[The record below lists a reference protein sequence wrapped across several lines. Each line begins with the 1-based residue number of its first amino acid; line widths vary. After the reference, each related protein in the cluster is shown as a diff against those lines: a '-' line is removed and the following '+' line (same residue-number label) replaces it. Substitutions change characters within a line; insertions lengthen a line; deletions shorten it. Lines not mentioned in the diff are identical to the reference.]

1 MQNLIFLL
9 IIGFLAGSAIGI
21 YVKEKPEEKVVE
33 NEIKKEERYE
43 QPKWITYPAIKKS
56 KSYSVLSDI
65 RCHIDDGG
73 YYNDSDLITA
83 GHETT
88 HGINSFIRNKYYDG
102 TPINA
107 FYCLED
113 RAIILNEPKTRIET
127 VASQV
132 PRSLRGSVY
141 NLYLVEQASTWGDRS
156 LYLLDEWIGYT
167 NGSEVRKDLQI
178 KSRAETVRY
187 MLEFD
192 VYAIVLA
199 KILEE
204 KEKSYNSENF
214 KNFIRWNIER
224 SMKIYNGENEA
235 KYFLEKLKLE
245 DDAESLRLFSR
256 NYFGFEWCKNVFGF

>member
-1 MQNLIFLL
+1 MQKLIFLL

-21 YVKEKPEEKVVE
+21 CMKERPEGKVVE
-33 NEIKKEERYE
+33 NEIKKEEKYE
-43 QPKWITYPAIKKS
+43 QPKWIIYPAIKKS

-127 VASQV
+127 VASKV

-141 NLYLVEQASTWGDRS
+141 NLYLVEQASSWGDRS
-156 LYLLDEWIGYT
+156 LYLLDEWVSYT
-167 NGSEVRKDLQI
+167 NGSKVRKDLQI

-192 VYAIVLA
+192 IYVLT
-199 KILEE
+199 LLMVLDSNES
-204 KEKSYNSENF
+204 SYNSENLSVF
-214 KNFIRWNIER
+214 VRWNIER
-224 SMKIYNGENEA
+224 GMLIYNNEQEA
-235 KYFLEKLKLE
+235 TEYLEKFKTAS
-245 DDAESLRLFSR
+245 DAEPLRTFVKKKYG
-256 NYFGFEWCKNVFGF
+256 NDWVKKIFGI

>member
-1 MQNLIFLL
+1 
-9 IIGFLAGSAIGI
+9 
-21 YVKEKPEEKVVE
+21 
-33 NEIKKEERYE
+33 
-43 QPKWITYPAIKKS
+43 
-56 KSYSVLSDI
+56 
-65 RCHIDDGG
+65 
-73 YYNDSDLITA
+73 LITA

-107 FYCLED
+107 FYCLKD

>member
-1 MQNLIFLL
+1 
-9 IIGFLAGSAIGI
+9 
-21 YVKEKPEEKVVE
+21 
-33 NEIKKEERYE
+33 
-43 QPKWITYPAIKKS
+43 
-56 KSYSVLSDI
+56 
-65 RCHIDDGG
+65 
-73 YYNDSDLITA
+73 
-83 GHETT
+83 
-88 HGINSFIRNKYYDG
+88 
-102 TPINA
+102 
-107 FYCLED
+107 
-113 RAIILNEPKTRIET
+113 LNEPKTRIET